1 MFGMKSAR
9 RAGAVDDAAARRS
22 AGVVGEQRH
31 DSRAMLA
38 PAQRAQARYYD
49 VRADV
54 RLQGA
59 RILGA
64 LTEQRAFTRHLERYW
79 RWGRY
84 LGPLRSVWSWFVR
97 RDCWMQLRPRD
108 PNERS
113 VAELRTAHTEAM
125 AFADRVMATRDAEE
139 QQGLLQHIEAQADA
153 RARRL
158 WVEHEQAEAFWAS
171 ALPDVAAY
179 RARLRTQPLRRIA
192 RGYDRFMTVHPFT
205 TRVIE
210 GFVVYTGMEA
220 LAQVRATGGVHD
232 AWRLALLTAGVPVNA
247 VVLPLSLAFVDE
259 IPYSDRE
266 LTPLL
271 MQARQAARRHDWGA
285 MRDHAM
291 EALPHLRGGWQRN
304 VRAFVKAAPP
314 WAAGYATLLES
325 AAWLNGRSFD
335 VLDVLDK
342 TASTLT
348 ASLWFLP
355 AVFLIQTI
363 VPLRYRYA
371 AMLGRSLGWSLLTAG
386 LTQEPMT
393 MSVSNSAHETNSGV

>member
-1 MFGMKSAR
+1 MFGVKSAR
-9 RAGAVDDAAARRS
+9 RVGAAGDVAAGRGAD
-22 AGVVGEQRH
+22 GVGELRRGGVSVL
-31 DSRAMLA
+31 D
-38 PAQRAQARYYD
+38 PAQRAQARYFE

-59 RILGA
+59 RILG
-64 LTEQRAFTRHLERYW
+64 EISQQHAFTRHLERYW
-79 RWGRY
+79 RWSPA
-84 LGPLRSVWSWFVR
+84 LGPLRRVWSWFVR
-97 RDCWMQLRPRD
+97 RDCWRQLRPTD
-108 PNERS
+108 PNQCTVE
-113 VAELRTAHTEAM
+113 ELRAAHTEVM
-125 AFADRVMATRDAEE
+125 ALADRVIATRDTEE
-139 QQGLLQHIEAQADA
+139 QRRLLQHIEARADA
-153 RARRL
+153 RAGQR
-158 WVEHEQAEAFWAS
+158 WTEHEVAETFWAS
-171 ALPDVAAY
+171 APPDVVAY

-192 RGYDRFMTVHPFT
+192 RGYDRCMTVHPFT

-247 VVLPLSLAFVDE
+247 AVLPLSLAFVDE

-266 LTPLL
+266 LAPILT
-271 MQARQAARRHDWGA
+271 QARQAARRHDWGA
-285 MRDHAM
+285 MRDHVR
-291 EALPHLRGGWQRN
+291 EALPHLRGGWQRS

-335 VLDVLDK
+335 VIDILDK
-342 TASTLT
+342 TASTLK

-355 AVFLIQTI
+355 VVFVIQTV
-363 VPLRYRYA
+363 VPLAYRYA

-393 MSVSNSAHETNSGV
+393 MPVSHSVPETNTGV